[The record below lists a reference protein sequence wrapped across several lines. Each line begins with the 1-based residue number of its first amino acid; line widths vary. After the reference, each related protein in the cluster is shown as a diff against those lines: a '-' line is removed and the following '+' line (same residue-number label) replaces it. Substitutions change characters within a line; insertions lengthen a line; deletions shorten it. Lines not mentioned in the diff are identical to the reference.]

1 MNAPPGALVIG
12 ANLRALGIARSLGR
26 RGIATWLLH
35 EPGDD
40 PVARLSRYAART
52 LPAPRGDGA
61 QQAAGLLE
69 IADRHG
75 LRGWTLFATGDESA
89 AAVAR
94 QRRALADRFAPV
106 SPDWNAVSQAY
117 SKRRTHEL
125 AQRIGVPH
133 PRTWYPRTAAEVVG
147 LDCPFPAIVK
157 PDVKPHENRFTRA
170 KAWRVDDRAVLL
182 DTWRAAASLVGAEAT
197 MVQELVPGDGEAQ
210 YSFAALCHDGV
221 PVAHLTAR
229 RARQYPRDFGHS
241 SSLVETV
248 DEPRVE
254 ELGRAV
260 VAALRWTGLVEVEFK
275 RDPRNGQYLL
285 LDINPRVWT
294 WHSIGARA
302 GVDFPYL
309 AWRLSQALPVAPLR
323 ASPGV
328 RWVRL
333 ATDIP
338 SAWGALRAGELT
350 PLGWARSL
358 QRPRQGAL
366 AAADD
371 PLPSIVD
378 PALVAWRTVR
388 RAGAGSG
395 RELVHRLRGSGDLL
409 IGDARVHRQRDDP
422 LGELFADREGL
433 AARGGIRRRLVNR
446 CRIVDRGRD
455 PARGEVGA

>member
-1 MNAPPGALVIG
+1 MSAAPGALVIG

-40 PVARLSRYAART
+40 PVARVSRYAART
-52 LPAPRGDGA
+52 LPAPLGDGA

-69 IADRHG
+69 LADHHG

-94 QRRALADRFAPV
+94 QRRALTERFALV
-106 SPDWNAVSQAY
+106 SPDWDAVGQAY

-133 PRTWYPRTAAEVVG
+133 PRTWYPRTAAEVAGV
-147 LDCPFPAIVK
+147 DCRFPAVVK
-157 PDVKPHENRFTRA
+157 PDVKPRENRFTRA
-170 KAWRVDDRAVLL
+170 KAWRADDRAVLL
-182 DTWRAAASLVGAEAT
+182 DRWREAASLVGAEAAI
-197 MVQELVPGDGEAQ
+197 VQELVPGGGEAQ
-210 YSFAALCHDGV
+210 YSFAALCDDGV

-248 DEPRVE
+248 DEPEVE

-275 RDPRNGQYLL
+275 RDPRDGRYLL

-294 WHSIGARA
+294 WHCIGARA

-309 AWRLSQALPVAPLR
+309 AWRLSQALPIVAPR

-350 PLGWARSL
+350 PLGWAHSL
-358 QRPRQGAL
+358 QRPRQGAV

-378 PALVAWRTVR
+378 PALVAWRTLR
-388 RAGAGSG
+388 RAGADSR
-395 RELVHRLRGSGDLL
+395 RELVHRLRGSRDLL
-409 IGDARVHRQRDDP
+409 VGDARVHRQRDDP
-422 LGELFADREGL
+422 LGEVLADREGTVE
-433 AARGGIRRRLVNR
+433 RGGIRRRLVDR
-446 CRIVDRGRD
+446 YRIVDRGGD
-455 PARGEVGA
+455 PAWRKVSA

>member
-1 MNAPPGALVIG
+1 MSAAPGALVIG

-40 PVARLSRYAART
+40 PVARVSRYAART
-52 LPAPRGDGA
+52 LPAPGGDAA
-61 QQAAGLLE
+61 QHAAGLRQ
-69 IADRHG
+69 IADQHG

-94 QRRALADRFAPV
+94 QRRTLTDRFALA
-106 SPDWNAVSQAY
+106 SPDWEAVSQAY

-125 AQRIGVPH
+125 AQRIGVPY
-133 PRTWYPRTAAEVVG
+133 PRTWYPQTPAAAAGV
-147 LDCPFPAIVK
+147 DCRFPAIVK
-157 PDVKPHENRFTRA
+157 PDVKACDNRFTRA
-170 KAWRVDDRAVLL
+170 KAWRVDDRAVLV
-182 DTWRAAASLVGAEAT
+182 DRWREAASLVGAEAT
-197 MVQELVPGDGEAQ
+197 IVQELVPGDGGAQ
-210 YSFAALCHDGV
+210 YSFAALCDDGI

-229 RARQYPRDFGHS
+229 RTRQYPRDFGHS

-248 DEPRVE
+248 NEPRVE

-260 VAALRWTGLVEVEFK
+260 VAALRWIGLVEVEFK
-275 RDPRNGQYLL
+275 RDPRDGRYLL

-294 WHSIGARA
+294 WHSLGARA

-309 AWRLSQALPVAPLR
+309 AWRLSQALPIVAPR

-338 SAWGALRAGELT
+338 SAWGAWRAGELT
-350 PLGWARSL
+350 PLGWAYSL
-358 QRPRQGAL
+358 QRPREGAV

-371 PLPSIVD
+371 PLPAIVD
-378 PALVAWRTVR
+378 PALVAWRTLR
-388 RAGAGSG
+388 RAGGSG
-395 RELVHRLRGSGDLL
+395 RELAHRLRGPRDLL
-409 IGDARVHRQRDDP
+409 VGDTRVHRQRDDL
-422 LGELFADREGL
+422 LGESSLTGER
-433 AARGGIRRRLVNR
+433 
-446 CRIVDRGRD
+446 VDRRD
-455 PARGEVGA
+455 PRCASQTAACADAATPMG

>member
-1 MNAPPGALVIG
+1 MSAPPGALVIG

-40 PVARLSRYAART
+40 LVARLSRYAART
-52 LPAPRGDGA
+52 LPAPPGDSA

-69 IADRHG
+69 IADHHG

-89 AAVAR
+89 AGIAR
-94 QRRALADRFAPV
+94 QRRALADRFALV
-106 SPDWNAVSQAY
+106 SPSWDAVSQAY

-182 DTWRAAASLVGAEAT
+182 DTWREAASLVGAEAT
-197 MVQELVPGDGEAQ
+197 MVQELVPGDGDTQ

-221 PVAHLTAR
+221 PVAQLTAR

-248 DEPRVE
+248 DDPRVE

-260 VAALRWTGLVEVEFK
+260 VATLRWTGLVEVEFK
-275 RDPRNGQYLL
+275 RDPRSGDYLL

-309 AWRLSQALPVAPLR
+309 AWRLSQGLPVVPLR
-323 ASPGV
+323 ALPGV

-338 SAWGALRAGELT
+338 SAWGGWRAGELT
-350 PLGWARSL
+350 PLGWAQSL
-358 QRPRQGAL
+358 RRPRQGAV

-371 PLPSIVD
+371 PLPSIAD
-378 PALVAWRTVR
+378 PALVAWRMLR

-395 RELVHRLRGSGDLL
+395 CELVHRLRGSRDLL
-409 IGDARVHRQRDDP
+409 VGDARVDRQRDDP
-422 LGELFADREGL
+422 LGEVLADREGM
-433 AARGGIRRRLVNR
+433 APRGGIRRRLVNR
-446 CRIVDRGRD
+446 YRIVDRGGD
-455 PARGEVGA
+455 PARRKVSA

>member
-1 MNAPPGALVIG
+1 MSAPPGALVVG

-26 RGIATWLLH
+26 RGIQTWLLH

-40 PVARLSRYAART
+40 PVARLSRYAARA
-52 LPAPRGDGA
+52 LPAPRGDSA
-61 QQAAGLLE
+61 QQAAGLRE
-69 IADRHG
+69 VADHHG
-75 LRGWTLFATGDESA
+75 LQGWTLFATGDESA
-89 AAVAR
+89 AAVA
-94 QRRALADRFAPV
+94 QQHRALADRFALA
-106 SPDWNAVSQAY
+106 SPAWDAVSQAY

-125 AQRIGVPH
+125 ARRIGVPH
-133 PRTWYPRTAAEVVG
+133 PCTWYPRTVAEVAG
-147 LDCPFPAIVK
+147 LDCPFPVIVK
-157 PDVKPHENRFTRA
+157 PDVKAHDNRFTRA
-170 KAWRVDDRAVLL
+170 KAWRVDDRAGLL
-182 DTWRAAASLVGAEAT
+182 ERWREAASLVGAEAT
-197 MVQELVPGDGEAQ
+197 LVQELVAGDGDAQ
-210 YSFAALCHDGV
+210 YSFAALCDDGV

-229 RARQYPRDFGHS
+229 RTRQYPRDFGHS

-323 ASPGV
+323 AFPGV

-338 SAWGALRAGELT
+338 SAWGAWRAGELT
-350 PLGWARSL
+350 PLGWAHSL
-358 QRPRQGAL
+358 RRPRQGAV

-378 PALVAWRTVR
+378 PALVAWRTLR

-395 RELVHRLRGSGDLL
+395 RELVHRLGGSRDLL
-409 IGDARVHRQRDDP
+409 VGDTRVHRQRDDP
-422 LGELFADREGL
+422 PGEILADPEGM
-433 AARGGIRRRLVNR
+433 APRGGVRRRLVDR
-446 CRIVDRGRD
+446 YRIVDRAGD
-455 PARGEVGA
+455 PARREVRA